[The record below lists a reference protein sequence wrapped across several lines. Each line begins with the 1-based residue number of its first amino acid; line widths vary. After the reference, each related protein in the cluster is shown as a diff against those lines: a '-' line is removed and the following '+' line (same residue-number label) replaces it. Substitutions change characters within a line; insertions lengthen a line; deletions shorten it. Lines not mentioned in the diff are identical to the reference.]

1 MDREK
6 GRSIYAELGV
16 ETLKDG
22 TGVDDAVERMY
33 KVEVGSGR
41 TCKPM

>member
-1 MDREK
+1 MRNW
-6 GRSIYAELGV
+6 AF
-16 ETLKDG
+16 KDD

-41 TCKPM
+41 ACKPM